1 MKKIGV
7 FGGTFNPIHNGHIYL
22 TKSAYKLLNLDK
34 VLVIPSGFS
43 YQKSGENVLSKN
55 IRADMVKLATK
66 DYPYLEYS
74 DIEVKKEG
82 NSYTYSTILE
92 LKEEY
97 EAAKLYLII
106 GADTLFN
113 LESWKNP
120 EILLSNCILGVML
133 RDDHNKSEI
142 IKMCNYLNEKYNAE
156 TEFIDV
162 EKIDISSTKI
172 RKSIK
177 CGAFTNSANELP
189 VKVYN
194 YIIDNGLYK
203 D

>member
-22 TKSAYKLLNLDK
+22 AKSAYKLLSLDK

-43 YQKSGENVLSKN
+43 YQKSGENVLSKY
-55 IRADMVKLATK
+55 IRADMVKLAIK

-82 NSYTYSTILE
+82 NSYTYSTILD

-97 EAAKLYLII
+97 LDALLYLII

-113 LESWKNP
+113 IESWKNI
-120 EILLSNCILGVML
+120 ETLLSNCILSVMQ
-133 RDDHNKSEI
+133 RDDHNKSEV
-142 IKMCNYLNEKYNAE
+142 IKMCNYLNVKYNSKAE
-156 TEFIDV
+156 IIDI
-162 EKIDISSTKI
+162 EKIDISSTNI
-172 RKSIK
+172 RNSIK
-177 CGAFTNSANELP
+177 NGNFTNDCNELP
-189 VKVYN
+189 LNVYK
-194 YIIDNGLYK
+194 YIIDNALYK
-203 D
+203 G

>member
-1 MKKIGV
+1 MKRIGV

-22 TKSAYKLLNLDK
+22 AKSAYKHLNLDK

-43 YQKSGENVLSKN
+43 YQKSEEKVASKD
-55 IRADMVKLATK
+55 IRANMVKLAIK
-66 DYPYLEYS
+66 DCPYLEYS
-74 DIEVKKEG
+74 DIEVRKEG
-82 NSYTYSTILE
+82 NSYTFETILE
-92 LKEEY
+92 LKEKY
-97 EAAKLYLII
+97 KNSILYLII

-113 LESWKNP
+113 IESWKNP

-142 IKMCNYLNEKYNAE
+142 IKMCNYLNDKYNAE

-172 RKSIK
+172 RESIK
-177 CGAFTNSANELP
+177 FGAFTNCSNELP

>member
-22 TKSAYKLLNLDK
+22 AKSAYTLLNLDK

-43 YQKSGENVLSKN
+43 YQKSGENVLSKY
-55 IRADMVKLATK
+55 IRADMVKLAIK

-82 NSYTYSTILE
+82 NSYTYSTILD

-97 EAAKLYLII
+97 LDALLYLII

-113 LESWKNP
+113 IESWKNI
-120 EILLSNCILGVML
+120 ETLLSNCILSVMQ
-133 RDDHNKSEI
+133 RDDHNKSEV
-142 IKMCNYLNEKYNAE
+142 IKMCNYLNVKYNSKAE
-156 TEFIDV
+156 IIDI
-162 EKIDISSTKI
+162 EKIDISSTNI
-172 RKSIK
+172 RNSIK
-177 CGAFTNSANELP
+177 NGNFTNDCNELP
-189 VKVYN
+189 LNVYK
-194 YIIDNGLYK
+194 YIIDNALYK
-203 D
+203 G

>member
-22 TKSAYKLLNLDK
+22 AKSAYKLLNLDK

-106 GADTLFN
+106 GADILFN

>member
-22 TKSAYKLLNLDK
+22 AKSAYKLLNLDK

-133 RDDHNKSEI
+133 RDDHNKSDV
-142 IKMCNYLNEKYNAE
+142 IKMCNYLNDKYNAE

-194 YIIDNGLYK
+194 YIIDNDLYK

>member
-22 TKSAYKLLNLDK
+22 AKSAYKLLNLDK

-43 YQKSGENVLSKN
+43 YQKSGENVLSKY
-55 IRADMVKLATK
+55 IRADMVKLAIK

-82 NSYTYSTILE
+82 NSYTYSTILD

-97 EAAKLYLII
+97 LDALLYLII

-113 LESWKNP
+113 IESWKNI
-120 EILLSNCILGVML
+120 ETLLSNCILSVMQ
-133 RDDHNKSEI
+133 RDDHNKSEV
-142 IKMCNYLNEKYNAE
+142 IKMCNYLNVKYNSKAE
-156 TEFIDV
+156 IIDI
-162 EKIDISSTKI
+162 EKIDISSTNI
-172 RKSIK
+172 RNSIK
-177 CGAFTNSANELP
+177 NGNFTNDCNELP
-189 VKVYN
+189 QNVYK
-194 YIIDNGLYK
+194 YIIDNALYK
-203 D
+203 G

>member
-22 TKSAYKLLNLDK
+22 AKSAYELLNLDK

-43 YQKSGENVLSKN
+43 YQKSGENVLSKY
-55 IRADMVKLATK
+55 IRADMVKLAIK

-82 NSYTYSTILE
+82 NSYTYSTILD

-97 EAAKLYLII
+97 LDALLYLII

-113 LESWKNP
+113 IESWKNI
-120 EILLSNCILGVML
+120 ETLLSNCILSVML
-133 RDDHNKSEI
+133 RDDHNKSEV
-142 IKMCNYLNEKYNAE
+142 IKMCNYLNVKYNSKAE
-156 TEFIDV
+156 IIDI
-162 EKIDISSTKI
+162 EKIDISSTNI
-172 RKSIK
+172 RNSIK
-177 CGAFTNSANELP
+177 NGNFTNDCNELP
-189 VKVYN
+189 SNVYK
-194 YIIDNGLYK
+194 YIIDNALYK
-203 D
+203 G

>member
-22 TKSAYKLLNLDK
+22 AKNAYKLLNLDK

-43 YQKSGENVLSKN
+43 YQKSGENVLSKY
-55 IRADMVKLATK
+55 IRADMVKLAIK

-82 NSYTYSTILE
+82 NSYTYSTILD

-97 EAAKLYLII
+97 LDALLYLII

-113 LESWKNP
+113 IESWKNI
-120 EILLSNCILGVML
+120 ETLLSNCILSVMQ
-133 RDDHNKSEI
+133 RDDHNKSEV
-142 IKMCNYLNEKYNAE
+142 IKMCNYLNVKYNSKAE
-156 TEFIDV
+156 IIDI
-162 EKIDISSTKI
+162 EKIDISSTNI
-172 RKSIK
+172 RNSIK
-177 CGAFTNSANELP
+177 NGNFTNDCNELP
-189 VKVYN
+189 PNVYK
-194 YIIDNGLYK
+194 YIIDNALYK
-203 D
+203 G

>member
-22 TKSAYKLLNLDK
+22 AKSAYKLLNLDK

-142 IKMCNYLNEKYNAE
+142 IKMCNYLNDKYNAE